1 MNNEILNWKT
11 LTQRMRHLQLIHLI
25 ELHCLEVL
33 EGLDFH
39 SSIIFNSVCFPHFTA
54 LKFKWPEPD
63 RSNIATHC
71 CYFPGSKYIVK
82 IRIFRE
88 WEGEEKRLWLDG
100 APHLWFP
107 QNISIPLFLTI
118 YRNRFTSECCRR
130 DSKNLLFKN
139 NHLCSSVAFWH
150 MHTHPQWFV
159 RERKTEW
166 ERKGGRGLIGFLWLQ
181 LNNIMHI
188 LA

>member
-1 MNNEILNWKT
+1 MSAFPT
-11 LTQRMRHLQLIHLI
+11 LL
-25 ELHCLEVL
+25 
-33 EGLDFH
+33 
-39 SSIIFNSVCFPHFTA
+39 P

-88 WEGEEKRLWLDG
+88 WEGKKREITWSPSPLWV
-100 APHLWFP
+100 PPFT
-107 QNISIPLFLTI
+107 NISIGPNSIIYLPI
-118 YRNRFTSECCRR
+118 YRNWYTSECCRNDFRPEEFIWNDLKIVVYQSVFYVTKYICTIASHTQISIIHAYTFTVIWQRGR
-130 DSKNLLFKN
+130 DRDWESGK
-139 NHLCSSVAFWH
+139 
-150 MHTHPQWFV
+150 
-159 RERKTEW
+159 ER
-166 ERKGGRGLIGFLWLQ
+166 GGRGLIGFLWLQ